1 MLVGGTVDI
10 VNARAVID
18 LVDPSKNVKPSW
30 APKFKPEFQAKGQIA
45 VDAYVGLPIGLAVGI
60 DIANSKFK
68 ADVSVVSTPT
78 LHTGAQFAAS
88 AQLVNG
94 AVVAGVN
101 TAGCNGIAYY
111 INIQHS
117 LQAKAT
123 AKLLSFKEKSVNRK
137 LMDDFKLDLLSKCL
151 S

>member
-1 MLVGGTVDI
+1 MEV

-18 LVDPSKNVKPSW
+18 LVNASNNVQPSR
-30 APKFKPEFQAKGQIA
+30 ALKFKPEFQAQGKIA
-45 VDAYVGLPIGLAVGI
+45 VDTYVGLPIGLAVCI

-68 ADVSVVSTPT
+68 ADVSVVSAPT
-78 LHTGAQFAAS
+78 LHPGAQFAAS
-88 AQLVNG
+88 AGLAGGN
-94 AVVAGVN
+94 VVAGVN
-101 TAGCNGIAYY
+101 SAGCNGIAYY

-123 AKLLSFKEKSVNRK
+123 ASLLGKSKSINRK